1 MLLRTIIIVAF
12 LFSPIHIFASDSEEW
27 GFGISPGKPIEK
39 LETYRVTSKLPF
51 NMIPVRPPN
60 PLNPFSF
67 YSAMITDNG
76 KVSGVVGT
84 ASFKTWN
91 ECLSW
96 QFDLDIVLTEEYGD
110 SAQSKKQGKWV
121 QVFTINNGEIRL
133 ACQSIKNKT
142 IKSRLIL
149 LYVNNNLAINTLT
162 SNPDT
167 TNRAIN
173 RLNNDKSLFKK

>member
-96 QFDLDIVLTEEYGD
+96 QFDLDHCLNRRIWRLC
-110 SAQSKKQGKWV
+110 SKQKTR
-121 QVFTINNGEIRL
+121 QVGT
-133 ACQSIKNKT
+133 SIYHK
-142 IKSRLIL
+142 
-149 LYVNNNLAINTLT
+149 
-162 SNPDT
+162 
-167 TNRAIN
+167 
-173 RLNNDKSLFKK
+173 